1 MIFGQ
6 FVLGPPGAGKSGW
19 LVGMSDFQGRRP
31 GRNFHQSRSNREKTQ
46 KDPTGIRFSDG
57 DFFWGIF
64 DDFCFFSVATRVDPT
79 ARTTYCTGMQQLL
92 GACPGGGGVKVAL
105 WAMGQL
111 GQLDG

>member
-1 MIFGQ
+1 MVNLFSVLREPGSLAGSLACRIFKAGDQVEIFTKVGQIGKKHRKIPLEFDFQMGIFFGGFLMIF
-6 FVLGPPGAGKSGW
+6 
-19 LVGMSDFQGRRP
+19 
-31 GRNFHQSRSNREKTQ
+31 
-46 KDPTGIRFSDG
+46 
-57 DFFWGIF
+57 
-64 DDFCFFSVATRVDPT
+64 FFSVATRVDPT

>member
-1 MIFGQ
+1 MIF
-6 FVLGPPGAGKSGW
+6 V
-19 LVGMSDFQGRRP
+19 
-31 GRNFHQSRSNREKTQ
+31 
-46 KDPTGIRFSDG
+46 
-57 DFFWGIF
+57 
-64 DDFCFFSVATRVDPT
+64 FFSVATRVDPT

>member
-1 MIFGQ
+1 M
-6 FVLGPPGAGKSGW
+6 
-19 LVGMSDFQGRRP
+19 
-31 GRNFHQSRSNREKTQ
+31 
-46 KDPTGIRFSDG
+46 
-57 DFFWGIF
+57 
-64 DDFCFFSVATRVDPT
+64 ATRVDPT